1 MTPESEKLTGDPAT
15 VAQLFKDFRGYYGAY
30 VDHVESVV
38 DRSFDLNKQIS
49 SFHERL
55 ILICIGTLGLSI
67 TALTAFIPKLQS
79 DHFPRPTFIEFVVP
93 AWILLFISIT

>member
-1 MTPESEKLTGDPAT
+1 MTPESEKLTGHSAT

-38 DRSFDLNKQIS
+38 DKSFDVNKQIS

-67 TALTAFIPKLQS
+67 TALTAFIPFRRPHHSPHRFSFFHQS
-79 DHFPRPTFIEFVVP
+79 PVTSH
-93 AWILLFISIT
+93 